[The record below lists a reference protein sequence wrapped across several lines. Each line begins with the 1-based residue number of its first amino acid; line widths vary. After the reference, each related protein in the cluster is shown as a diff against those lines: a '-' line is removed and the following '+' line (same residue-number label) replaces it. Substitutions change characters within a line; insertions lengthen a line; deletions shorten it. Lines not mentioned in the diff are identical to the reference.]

1 MIRYPLRSY
10 HNGKATVIKTKAALL
25 TSYDTVFTR
34 GAWCAITTAALD
46 DVWGTWRGFTI
57 STGAIWWDRIIP
69 NSASGVR
76 VSDLTKYPFGVFG
89 VNHSPE
95 TDKTCPEK

>member
-25 TSYDTVFTR
+25 TSYDTVFTP